1 MKGYI
6 VPNNEASN
14 GRAILITH
22 STGVTLVYCI
32 GIHFHSCFC
41 SWNDKNLSLP
51 LEIMYFGE
59 IEVPEWLPPKPDAEP
74 GTYFLAIAVN
84 DIQGLRPIMHALMKS
99 P

>member
-1 MKGYI
+1 
-6 VPNNEASN
+6 
-14 GRAILITH
+14 
-22 STGVTLVYCI
+22 
-32 GIHFHSCFC
+32 
-41 SWNDKNLSLP
+41 
-51 LEIMYFGE
+51 MYFGE